1 MVPGVYDMFGE
12 ARFDAIA
19 GDHHPFVTPGCSS
32 GGYQLRTFFALRS
45 FRFHDRYPMRA
56 ARLTR
61 REKLLLLELTLTGNV
76 AYFILLALAVQL
88 AGVAVAALI
97 NGLVC
102 SA

>member
-1 MVPGVYDMFGE
+1 
-12 ARFDAIA
+12 
-19 GDHHPFVTPGCSS
+19 
-32 GGYQLRTFFALRS
+32 
-45 FRFHDRYPMRA
+45 MRA
-56 ARLTR
+56 AHLTR
-61 REKLLLLELTLTGNV
+61 REKLLLLELALTGNV